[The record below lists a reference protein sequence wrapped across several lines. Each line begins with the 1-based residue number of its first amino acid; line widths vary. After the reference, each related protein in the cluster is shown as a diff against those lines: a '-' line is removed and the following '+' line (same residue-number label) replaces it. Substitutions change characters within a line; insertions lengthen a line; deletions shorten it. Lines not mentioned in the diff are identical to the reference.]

1 MQKDMMNEKKAS
13 GIGETVRQ
21 ASASRTVAKIIR
33 VVTVPPVMVATLII
47 LLSIFR
53 RDVVST
59 PLEGFLAIVFLAV
72 VPMLAYPLSVA
83 IPSIRVKGRK
93 GQRDL
98 AIYLSVA
105 GYIGGVIYGFAAG
118 VGRSMLVIFCTYL
131 LSAVILLVCNLFHVK
146 ASGHACS
153 SAGPIVLIA
162 YMYGTKGGL
171 FCAFTYSV
179 IQIIMDLMLGK
190 GSTLLAY
197 FLPSSEDF
205 MGFGVAIGILLLD
218 YFVAYTVLG
227 LGGVLRNKMHK
238 VPAIILGVLI
248 ALGARYAVHIGS
260 GFLFFA
266 SWAEW
271 FFTQESIYAIG
282 SVILDTFSG
291 HVLSIVYSIIYNGT
305 YMIPEIVITAICAS
319 GVAWIPYIKKYDVK
333 S

>member
-1 MQKDMMNEKKAS
+1 MNTSQKTKRL
-13 GIGETVRQ
+13 TV
-21 ASASRTVAKIIR
+21 SAI
-33 VVTVPPVMVATLII
+33 
-47 LLSIFR
+47 
-53 RDVVST
+53 
-59 PLEGFLAIVFLAV
+59 
-72 VPMLAYPLSVA
+72 MLA
-83 IPSIRVKGRK
+83 
-93 GQRDL
+93 
-98 AIYLSVA
+98 
-105 GYIGGVIYGFAAG
+105 
-118 VGRSMLVIFCTYL
+118 T
-131 LSAVILLVCNLFHVK
+131 AVILALISSPIPPLPFGGSFTI
-146 ASGHACS
+146 ASML
-153 SAGPIVLIA
+153 PIVLIA
-162 YMYGTKGGL
+162 YMYGTKWGL

-218 YFVAYTVLG
+218 YFVAYTMLG